1 MRNAPNLP
9 TASSLAQVPH
19 SVGRPWT
26 NTNRTARFCEGPP
39 MLVRRQAAVI
49 LIYYSNQRL
58 HFKSGPAL
66 LAPISALLAPN
77 HTCHAD
83 KSCSH

>member
-9 TASSLAQVPH
+9 TASSLGQVPH

-39 MLVRRQAAVI
+39 MLV
-49 LIYYSNQRL
+49 LP
-58 HFKSGPAL
+58 GPAL
-66 LAPISALLAPN
+66 LTVGLGLVVLAAEVILG
-77 HTCHAD
+77 TATAETAA
-83 KSCSH
+83 